1 LIDAHRMSLWT
12 EHLKYWD
19 KIFLY
24 PASMECVSKVKELCY
39 FNWQQYI
46 SDQVVHTPG
55 QLLPY
60 PLNIMPDGSLETL
73 DGVKTFPDF
82 GPGAKVLGKLSAM
95 IPQKV
100 TT

>member
-1 LIDAHRMSLWT
+1 MSLWT
-12 EHLKYWD
+12 EHLRYWND
-19 KIFLY
+19 IFLH
-24 PASMECVSKVKELCY
+24 PSTMDCVAKVKELCCY
-39 FNWQQYI
+39 NWQRYI
-46 SDQVVHTPG
+46 SPTPCDTPG

-60 PLNIMPDGSLETL
+60 PLNVLPDGRIETL
-73 DGVKTFPDF
+73 EGVRTFPDF